1 MDRNDRKNKRAPQG
15 FGFLMWPA
23 LVRAPWLIGELT
35 EPDEVRR
42 GPDGRRKRDR

>member
-15 FGFLMWPA
+15 LGFLMWPA
-23 LVRAPWLIGELT
+23 LVRAPWLIGDLMGG
-35 EPDEVRR
+35 DERR